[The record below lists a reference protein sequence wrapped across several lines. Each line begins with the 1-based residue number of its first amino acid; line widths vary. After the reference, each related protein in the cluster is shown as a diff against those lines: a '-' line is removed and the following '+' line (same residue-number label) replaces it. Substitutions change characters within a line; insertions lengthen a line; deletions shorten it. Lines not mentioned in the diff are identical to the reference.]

1 MIETKVRIKDIVEFA
16 NLKVIAGEKGLNNLV
31 ISEKI
36 SRPGLELAGFFDY
49 YDKDRCVLIGS
60 KEATYL
66 KKLPEEIMKLRVRYI
81 FTRKPPVI
89 IYSSR
94 VKLPDYFIEFSN
106 TYEVPFLSSDERTNP
121 LYSKLYSYLKN
132 SLAQRL
138 SVHGVLMDIYGMGTL
153 IIGKSGIGKSETA
166 LELIKRGHAIISDDR
181 VDVYESEPGLVFGEA
196 PEVLQKV
203 LEIRGIGIVDV
214 VQMFGVGS
222 FRESKKIRLVVELE
236 QWGKDK
242 YYDRLGLDTLH
253 VNYFNTEIVKVVIPV
268 LPGRNVALLVESA
281 AKNEKLKYFG
291 FNAAKAFTDKIN
303 LLTRRNM
310 EQAKIDKKLEED
322 NEKQSDEVLDKSE
335 DNK

>member
-1 MIETKVRIKDIVEFA
+1 MTDIKVRVKDLVEFA
-16 NLKVIAGEKGLNNLV
+16 NLKVIAGKGGLDRV
-31 ISEKI
+31 IISEKI

-49 YDKDRCVLIGS
+49 YDEERCVLIGS
-60 KEATYL
+60 KESTYL

-81 FTRKPPVI
+81 FTKKPPVI
-89 IYSSR
+89 ICSSR
-94 VKLPDYFIEFSN
+94 AIIPEYFKEFAN
-106 TYEVPFLSSDERTNP
+106 TYDVAFLYSEERTNP
-121 LYSKLYSYLKN
+121 LYAKLYSYLKN
-132 SLAQRL
+132 TLAQRI

-181 VDVYESEPGLVFGEA
+181 VDMYESEPGLVFGEA

-236 QWGKDK
+236 EWGKDK
-242 YYDRLGLDTLH
+242 YYDRLGLDTMH
-253 VNYFNTEIVKVVIPV
+253 VKYFNTEIVKVVIPV

-291 FNAAKAFTDKIN
+291 FNAAKEFTEKIN
-303 LLTRRNM
+303 KLTKRNM
-310 EQAKIDKKLEED
+310 EEAKKDLEIESKNNKNEQQSED
-322 NEKQSDEVLDKSE
+322 NE
-335 DNK
+335 